1 MLLRV
6 ADPGSGRVISP
17 GPDRGGNQEAIRD
30 NVAGREARTLEV
42 SESRVAAE
50 IPVWQE
56 DFPDH
61 PPALPL
67 HLI

>member
-17 GPDRGGNQEAIRD
+17 GPDRGGNQETIRD
-30 NVAGREARTLEV
+30 NLARREARTLEV
-42 SESRVAAE
+42 PEPRVAAE

-56 DFPDH
+56 DFKDQ